1 MKGIVYSI
9 LLVLCCYNLASA
21 QSELVISDDTDGPY
35 INGFFSEYRDNTGKA
50 TINQIK
56 TLPGAKFERLSNE
69 PQRYGLTQDVIW
81 LKLKLKSTL
90 TYSKTFVFS
99 FTDPSIYGLEMFV
112 EYNGTMDHFLSGTS
126 TKQSDKQIQGNK
138 NCFQIV
144 IHPEME
150 TTIYFKMH
158 SKNKMTL
165 VCHLVKQTDFF
176 NMVYRQRAYLGFFYG
191 SMIILLIYNLLML
204 VTTRF
209 TVFGYYGL
217 YVLFIA
223 IFTGAADG
231 YTPEFLHFLVVWKDG
246 YLDAATATITHVLGL
261 MFMLKFLD
269 VHKWSIKFYW
279 TVAGFMLFTG
289 FAGLILLL
297 LREQIIFDFLSYAGL
312 IQLTLVIIGGVRG
325 VLNKAPQAGYFLGA
339 NVVFGVFIVLFI
351 LNMFRLVPYSFLV
364 QYSIHFGYGLSV
376 IILSFG
382 LGVRIYSVYQE
393 LLQKEHEKQEL
404 IKQKNEELEEQVT
417 IRTNYLSEK
426 ESNLRA
432 ILDNNNNS
440 IWFVDNQ
447 YQLIDF
453 NIKFQE
459 SWKAFYGTELKLGV
473 SMLEQIPVQNLKGQ
487 WKIRY
492 DTVLEGN
499 GATYQDSFNVNGRI
513 KTFEINLYPIIQN
526 DKVAGVTIFT
536 ADITDRIEAQTIL
549 KDQNVMLTK
558 VNQELDRFVY
568 SASHDLKAP
577 LASILGLIN
586 IAKVEKDDQNRQ
598 KYFEMMEISISR
610 LDQFIKDIIDYS
622 RNARIE
628 IQAAKIDIA
637 SVIDSCFED
646 LKYAMVEGKIS
657 PNIEISA
664 TADFYSDNTR
674 LKMIVRNLISNALKY
689 GSPKEKDNQLDI
701 IADINKERILLTVR
715 DYGPGIPKKHH
726 DKLFDMFYRANES
739 SLGTGLGL
747 YIVKETVQ
755 KLSGKIQLKSEN
767 SKGAEFIIE
776 IPNMDNVSKS

>member
-1 MKGIVYSI
+1 M
-9 LLVLCCYNLASA
+9 AFA
-21 QSELVISDDTDGPY
+21 QSELIIDDDANALY
-35 INGFFSEYRDNTGKA
+35 INHYLSEYRDETGEA
-50 TINQIK
+50 TIEKIRS
-56 TLPGAKFERLSNE
+56 LPSSNFKNLEEGA
-69 PQRYGLTQDVIW
+69 QRYGLTQDVIW

-90 TYSKTFVFS
+90 TYSKTFVFN
-99 FTDPSIYGLEMFV
+99 FTDPSIYGLEMFIDK
-112 EYNGTMDHFLSGTS
+112 NGSIEHFLSGTS
-126 TKQSDKQIQGNK
+126 SNQSEKQIKGNK
-138 NCFQIV
+138 NCFQV
-144 IHPEME
+144 VVHPEIEME
-150 TTIYFKMH
+150 IYFKMY
-158 SKNKMTL
+158 SENKMTL
-165 VCHLVKQTDFF
+165 ACQIINQSDFY
-176 NMVYRQRAYLGFFYG
+176 NTYYRQRAYLGFFYG
-191 SMIILLIYNLLML
+191 SMIILLIYNILML
-204 VTTRF
+204 VTTRL

-231 YTPEFLHFLVVWKDG
+231 YTPEFLHFLVTWKSG
-246 YLDAATATITHVLGL
+246 YLEAATATITHVLGL

-297 LREQIIFDFLSYAGL
+297 MREQIIFDFLSYAGL

-339 NVVFGVFIVLFI
+339 NIVFGIFIILFI

-393 LLQKEHEKQEL
+393 LLHKEQEKQEL
-404 IKQKNEELEEQVT
+404 ITQKNEELEEQVT

-440 IWFVDNQ
+440 IWFVDDQ
-447 YQLIDF
+447 YQLIDY
-453 NIKFQE
+453 NIKFAE

-473 SMLEQIPVQNLKGQ
+473 SMLDQIPVENLKSQ

-492 DTVLEGN
+492 DSVLEGN
-499 GATYQDSFNVNGRI
+499 GNTYEDNFNVAGRL
-513 KTFEINLYPIIQN
+513 KTFEINLFPIIQN
-526 DKVAGVTIFT
+526 EKVVGVTVFT
-536 ADITDRIEAQTIL
+536 SDITDRIEAQTIL

-586 IAKVEKDDQNRQ
+586 IAKVEKDDKGRQ
-598 KYFEMMEISISR
+598 QYFEMMETSITR

-628 IQAAKIDIA
+628 IAADKIDIKN
-637 SVIDSCFED
+637 VIDGCFDD
-646 LKYAMVEGKIS
+646 LKYAMVKDKIS
-657 PNIEISA
+657 PNINISA
-664 TADFYSDNTR
+664 TAELYSDHTR
-674 LKMIVRNLISNALKY
+674 LRMVIRNIISNALKY
-689 GSPKEKDNQLDI
+689 GSPKETNNPLDI
-701 IADINKERILLTVR
+701 TVDINKERLILNIK
-715 DYGPGIPKKHH
+715 DYGPGIAKKYH
-726 DKLFDMFYRANES
+726 DKLFDMFFRANEQAM
-739 SLGTGLGL
+739 GTGLGL
-747 YIVKETVQ
+747 YIVKETVHR
-755 KLSGKIQLKSEN
+755 LNGKIKLKSEKN
-767 SKGAEFIIE
+767 KGAEFIIE
-776 IPNMDNVSKS
+776 IPNMSSVSKS